1 MEELKVKKVFISKQG
16 ENGQNFQRFKEIV
29 NKKNI
34 SVICVGIDETIYPVK
49 LQIEKDIY
57 FDIFWPNNLNL
68 ISDNLINNNSIV
80 AKLHYKRFSALF
92 TGDIEQIAEK
102 EILKHYKDNSKLLN
116 STILKVAHHGSK
128 TSSTQEFLEAVR
140 PKISLIGVGENNKF
154 GHPNDDVINRLE
166 NIGSKIYRTDKMGE
180 ISIFVDKKG
189 KIKIATNNSCKNTK
203 KGV

>member
-16 ENGQNFQRFKEIV
+16 ENSQNFQRFKEIV
-29 NKKNI
+29 NKKDI

-68 ISDNLINNNSIV
+68 ISDNLLNNNSIV
-80 AKLHYKRFSALF
+80 AKLHYKSFSTLF

-189 KIKIATNNSCKNTK
+189 KIRIATNNSCKNTK

>member
-1 MEELKVKKVFISKQG
+1 MEELKVKKVVISKQG

-34 SVICVGIDETIYPVK
+34 SVICVGIDETIYPMK

-57 FDIFWPNNLNL
+57 FDILWPNNSYL
-68 ISDNLINNNSIV
+68 ISENLLNNNSIV

-102 EILKHYKDNSKLLN
+102 EILKQYKYNSQVLN

-128 TSSTQEFLEAVR
+128 TSSTKEFLETVK

-189 KIKIATNNSCKNTK
+189 RIKIATNNSCKNTK

>member
-68 ISDNLINNNSIV
+68 ISDNLLNNNSIV
-80 AKLHYKRFSALF
+80 SKLHYKRFSALF

-189 KIKIATNNSCKNTK
+189 KIRIATNNSCKNTK

>member
-16 ENGQNFQRFKEIV
+16 ENGQSFQRFKEIV

-68 ISDNLINNNSIV
+68 ISDNLLNNNSIV
-80 AKLHYKRFSALF
+80 AKLHYKSFSTLF

-128 TSSTQEFLEAVR
+128 TSSTQEFLEAVK

-189 KIKIATNNSCKNTK
+189 KIRIATNNSCKNTK

>member
-80 AKLHYKRFSALF
+80 AKLHYKSFSTLF

-154 GHPNDDVINRLE
+154 GHPNDDVINRLDE
-166 NIGSKIYRTDKMGE
+166 INSKIYRTDKMGE
-180 ISIFVDKKG
+180 ISISVDKNG
-189 KIKIATNNSCKNTK
+189 RIKIATKNSCKNTK